1 MKQTI
6 EMSMKLKKPIVV
18 KLQVSWVFTEL
29 PDDFEGT
36 RQEAIEYF
44 KNDVSQNFSEFFDSG
59 RVEGHLTAS

>member
-6 EMSMKLKKPIVV
+6 GMSMKLKKPIIV
-18 KLQVSWVFTEL
+18 KLEVAWVFTEL

-44 KNDVSQNFSEFFDSG
+44 KNDVSENFNEFFDG
-59 RVEGHLTAS
+59 GQVESHLTAS